1 MDFTGLTPKDRAL
14 LLDAKKN
21 GADWLSRDKGGWIAR
36 STNIPQWGPWGYD
49 HAGEYKWIGKDDV
62 LKFVLPEHKAHIPT
76 VLALIAAI
84 DAVQESLFIN
94 GYPVADMEVAAK
106 LMNSAGLMP
115 ADLRKCIDNIEYV
128 TTLVYN
134 DVRRAMDNVG
144 AEYAARMLNGYYLKE
159 KE

>member
-1 MDFTGLTPKDRAL
+1 MPSIKL
-14 LLDAKKN
+14 
-21 GADWLSRDKGGWIAR
+21 
-36 STNIPQWGPWGYD
+36 
-49 HAGEYKWIGKDDV
+49 HAEY
-62 LKFVLPEHKAHIPT
+62 
-76 VLALIAAI
+76 VLALRNAQRSGGKYLACDTTMRTWVFREKPTKGPTVWHGPIVSEIATMPLCRWE
-84 DAVQESLFIN
+84 DATPTSIEELLRQAEDQTPLFIN
-94 GYPVADMEVAAK
+94 GYPVADLEFAAK
-106 LMNSAGLMP
+106 LMNSAGLTP